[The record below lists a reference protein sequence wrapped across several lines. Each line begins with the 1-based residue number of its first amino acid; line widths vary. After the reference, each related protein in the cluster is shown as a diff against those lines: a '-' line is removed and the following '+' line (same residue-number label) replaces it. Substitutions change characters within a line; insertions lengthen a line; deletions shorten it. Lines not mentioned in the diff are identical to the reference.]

1 MNDDSSLGPSPNSS
15 GRGEEGQGVRVKR
28 PCSHR
33 RTRANA
39 SSWGTRGTCCTGWN
53 HQEAEA
59 KAKKK
64 VSSTLG
70 GQALRSRES
79 VSRCWKLTLSSAWPV
94 PIDRHQDAEPLRL
107 AFALLAVS
115 RPDSDLLHLDVS
127 RKKAAA
133 PKTPTK
139 PDLEE
144 EQRILL
150 TSYAQFFCNL
160 CAAIG
165 LECCVFMLPK

>member
-1 MNDDSSLGPSPNSS
+1 M
-15 GRGEEGQGVRVKR
+15 
-28 PCSHR
+28 
-33 RTRANA
+33 
-39 SSWGTRGTCCTGWN
+39 
-53 HQEAEA
+53 
-59 KAKKK
+59 
-64 VSSTLG
+64 SSTLG

-107 AFALLAVS
+107 AFALLTVS

-144 EQRILL
+144 EQRFLL
-150 TSYAQFFCNL
+150 ASYAQFFCNL
-160 CAAIG
+160 CATIG
-165 LECCVFMLPK
+165 LECCVFMLPKRYLLSLLVSRHTLRNPKWANRVACSAERRHKVSSPRLECVSLSECFQFSPPCQQLHDCRT